1 MISSSDDIII
11 RTVSRVLVPF
21 IQIYALYV
29 IMHGHHSP
37 GGGFQGG
44 VILGASFILYL
55 ITHGLKDAKERMSE
69 LKAGFFSSFGLLI
82 YSGIGL
88 LCLIKG
94 SNYLDYGRLST
105 LLKVIPAQAR
115 SLGIL
120 GVEIGVGIAVMA
132 VMFSIFF
139 DISTGGVLSE
149 DEEELRTR
157 DE

>member
-1 MISSSDDIII
+1 MTRITDDIII
-11 RTVSRVLVPF
+11 RTVARILIPF
-21 IQIYALYV
+21 IQLYALYV

-55 ITHGLKDAKERMSE
+55 ITHGLEQAKTRISE
-69 LKAGFFSSFGLLI
+69 IKAGMFSSFGLLI

-88 LCLIKG
+88 LCVVLG
-94 SNYLDYGRLST
+94 GNYLDYGRLS
-105 LLKVIPAQAR
+105 VILNVVLPKAR

-120 GVEIGVGIAVMA
+120 GVEIGVGITVMT

-139 DISTGGVLSE
+139 DISTGGEPPE
-149 DEEELRTR
+149 DVERERGER
-157 DE
+157 